1 MAFILVLWLVLVN
14 VFLFRSFIQSS
25 MNWSEI
31 SIPTAQEKAD
41 RIMSVATWWGIPQTG
56 LEMKKLIIWGTE
68 VIAEIADT
76 EEKRR
81 VWEMFRWAMK
91 EKDAM
96 IFIFDQEQVLG
107 FRMQNTYIWLDLLYV
122 GSDGIIKHIHDDA
135 KPLDLTSLPST
146 VPVKYVIEVRDDF
159 IENFKVK
166 VGDKVE
172 GI

>member
-1 MAFILVLWLVLVN
+1 M
-14 VFLFRSFIQSS
+14 S
-25 MNWSEI
+25 WSEI
-31 SIPTAQEKAD
+31 NMPTTQEKAD
-41 RIMSVATWWGIPQTG
+41 RIMSVATGWGIPQTG
-56 LEMKKLIIWGTE
+56 LEMKKLIIWQTE

-81 VWEMFRWAMK
+81 IGEMFRWAMK

-96 IFIFDQEQVLG
+96 IFIFDQEQELG
-107 FRMQNTYIWLDLLYV
+107 FRMQNTYIGLDLLYV
-122 GSDGIIKHIHDDA
+122 WSNGVIKHIHNNA

-159 IENFKVK
+159 VESFGVK